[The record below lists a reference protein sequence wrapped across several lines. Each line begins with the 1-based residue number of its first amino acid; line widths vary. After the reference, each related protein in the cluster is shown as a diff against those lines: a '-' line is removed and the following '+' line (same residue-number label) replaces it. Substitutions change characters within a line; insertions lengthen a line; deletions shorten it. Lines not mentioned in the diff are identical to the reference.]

1 MKDTMTDQVA
11 EMRDIQKKNKKK
23 QDENEDLID
32 THKCLFKKM
41 VRDKNDLQGNVGHLQ
56 AALVKSEESLD
67 EVSEMFD
74 EFLSRKKEFDE
85 KVTRYRQQ
93 KDMAHAQVSST
104 NSVQVTTQGNGRP
117 EEDNEMTLVDI

>member
-1 MKDTMTDQVA
+1 
-11 EMRDIQKKNKKK
+11 
-23 QDENEDLID
+23 
-32 THKCLFKKM
+32 M

-117 EEDNEMTLVDI
+117 EEENEMTLVDI